1 MTHHIKDSAL
11 AQRLRAIRHVALDMD
26 GTIYKGKTLFDFT
39 PRFLRRLR
47 DLGIEYTFLT
57 NNSSRSVKD
66 YLEKLAAMG
75 IEAHEQQ
82 MFTSTLS
89 TLDYLRDEFPAI
101 RRLYVLGTPSLRDE
115 FRRHD
120 FDVVEDDE
128 TPPEAVIVGFDTG
141 LVYERLCR
149 ACWWISQGRPFIA
162 THPDFICPTDQ
173 PTVLVDC
180 GAVCR
185 CIEAATGIAPR
196 AVLGKPD
203 ARMLT
208 GILQRHNIQPH
219 ELAMAGDRIYTD
231 MAMAHRAGCLGVL
244 VLTGEATR
252 RDAEQSSPP
261 PNLVVPTLEDFGQML
276 HEARHNAS

>member
-1 MTHHIKDSAL
+1 MTHHIKDSAF

-39 PRFLRRLR
+39 PRFLRQLR

-75 IEAHEQQ
+75 IEAREDQ

-101 RRLYVLGTPSLRDE
+101 RRLYVLGTPSLREE
-115 FRRHD
+115 FRRHG

-208 GILQRHNIQPH
+208 GILQRHKIQPH

-261 PNLVVPTLEDFGQML
+261 PDLVVPTLEVFGQML